1 MLSIRNYLFSW
12 NIVMYE
18 YKYSKRKKKE
28 IENAKWTPK
37 IHATC
42 MSQGDDVR
50 VTMLT

>member
-1 MLSIRNYLFSW
+1 MLSIRNDLFSGRLLCTNT
-12 NIVMYE
+12 NILKE
-18 YKYSKRKKKE
+18 KKE